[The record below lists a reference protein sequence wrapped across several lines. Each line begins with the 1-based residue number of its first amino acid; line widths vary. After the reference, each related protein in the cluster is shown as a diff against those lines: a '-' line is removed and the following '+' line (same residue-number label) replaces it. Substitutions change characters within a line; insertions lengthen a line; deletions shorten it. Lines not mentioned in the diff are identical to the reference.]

1 MESAVNVG
9 NPLSI
14 ISRKARVDRINFVC
28 VWTKLDLY

>member
-1 MESAVNVG
+1 MESTVNVG

-14 ISRKARVDRINFVC
+14 ISRKVCVDRINFVN